1 MRRISP
7 AAVGLAALTL
17 GTPVALAQSVAPGY
31 TLELEHFGSAPSTS
45 GANDAIEAPGQDVPG
60 NSVQTHVPSLST
72 QGRGG
77 AHQRPG
83 SIPLPQP

>member
-1 MRRISP
+1 MRGLSL
-7 AAVGLAALTL
+7 AAGGIAALTL
-17 GTPVALAQSVAPGY
+17 GAPVVLAQSVAPGY
-31 TLELEHFGSAPSTS
+31 TLELEHFGSAPSAS

-77 AHQRPG
+77 ARGRPA
-83 SIPLPQP
+83 SIPVPQL